1 MEKDQANKQFTW
13 ATIVEYFTKR
23 GKPLTKEEIKQMV
36 EEDRRLR
43 EEAEE
48 SKRILEE
55 QEKRRMQRLMDELE

>member
-23 GKPLTKEEIKQMV
+23 GRPLTKEEIRDMID
-36 EEDRRLR
+36 EDRRLR

-48 SKRILEE
+48 SRRLFED
-55 QEKRRMQRLMDELE
+55 QENRRMQRLKDELE